1 MASLDNDQT
10 NGGGAHSPDRP
21 ANRWALLR
29 WFISSATL
37 GVPQA
42 GGPIAF
48 SLVALGLTGHT
59 SGGAAMMLA
68 MMLAQVAG
76 AIPIARLGRTLPLT
90 TVLRVLV
97 IVRMSALV
105 SIALLAA
112 YEASFTWLIVLAA
125 VAGSVNGAAYGYLRA
140 VLNRLASASRFPRAL
155 GIAAT
160 LNEMTFVLA
169 PVAASGLG
177 TLSPAFAV
185 LALAV
190 LGAVPALLVPNTGST
205 HIAGVRGPANSML
218 SASILLWLAC
228 AMAGGAVVASIEI
241 GAVAL
246 ALNFGYEPALAIMF
260 TVPLCLASVT
270 GGLWVSVRNRMATR
284 KAVLVQ
290 LSVMALGSA
299 LAALKI
305 SLATTVIGTVVIGLV
320 MAPLSTYYSLILDT
334 LAAPQRRAE
343 MFALLRTAN
352 ALGVIFASA
361 VLTVVSLSVALI
373 VVTGLIMAVTSAV
386 AIASARRRAASPAP
400 RLGVP
405 TIPGSNS

>member
-1 MASLDNDQT
+1 MT
-10 NGGGAHSPDRP
+10 
-21 ANRWALLR
+21 NRWPLLR
-29 WFISSATL
+29 WFVSSATL

-48 SLVALGLTGHT
+48 SLVALGLTGNT
-59 SGGAAMMLA
+59 RGGAAMMLA

-76 AIPIARLGRTLPLT
+76 AIPIARLGRTQPLAM
-90 TVLRVLV
+90 VLKVLV
-97 IVRMSALV
+97 IVRASALA

-112 YEASFTWLIVLAA
+112 HEASFPWLIVLAA

-140 VLNRLASASRFPRAL
+140 VLNHLVPASRFPRAL

-160 LNEMTFVLA
+160 LNEATFVLA

-177 TLSPAFAV
+177 TLSPALAV

-190 LGAVPALLVPNTGST
+190 LGAVPALLVPNTGSA
-205 HIAGVRGPANSML
+205 HIAGVQGPTGSML
-218 SASILLWLAC
+218 SAPILLWLAC

-241 GAVAL
+241 GSVAL

-284 KAVLVQ
+284 KAVLAQ
-290 LSVMALGSA
+290 LLVMALGST
-299 LAALKI
+299 LAALKL
-305 SLATTVIGTVVIGLV
+305 SLATTVAGTVVIGLV
-320 MAPLSTYYSLILDT
+320 MAPLSTYYSLVLDT
-334 LAAPQRRAE
+334 LAPPQRRAE
-343 MFALLRTAN
+343 LFALLRTAN
-352 ALGVIFASA
+352 AVGVIFASA

-386 AIASARRRAASPAP
+386 AVASARRRAASPVSP
-400 RLGVP
+400 LGVP
-405 TIPGSNS
+405 TIPGSDS

>member
-1 MASLDNDQT
+1 MT
-10 NGGGAHSPDRP
+10 
-21 ANRWALLR
+21 NRWPLLR
-29 WFISSATL
+29 WFVSSATL

-48 SLVALGLTGHT
+48 SLVALGLTGNT
-59 SGGAAMMLA
+59 RGGAAMMLA

-76 AIPIARLGRTLPLT
+76 AIPIARLGRTLPLAM
-90 TVLRVLV
+90 VLKVLV
-97 IVRMSALV
+97 IVRASALA

-112 YEASFTWLIVLAA
+112 HEASFPWLIVLAA

-140 VLNRLASASRFPRAL
+140 VLNHLVPASRFPRAL

-160 LNEMTFVLA
+160 LNEATFVLA

-177 TLSPAFAV
+177 TLSPALAV

-190 LGAVPALLVPNTGST
+190 LGAVPALLVPNTGSA
-205 HIAGVRGPANSML
+205 HIAGVQGPTGSML
-218 SASILLWLAC
+218 SAPILLWLAC

-241 GAVAL
+241 GSVAL

-284 KAVLVQ
+284 KAVLAQ
-290 LSVMALGSA
+290 LLVMALGST
-299 LAALKI
+299 LAALKL
-305 SLATTVIGTVVIGLV
+305 SLATTVAGTVVIGLV
-320 MAPLSTYYSLILDT
+320 MAPLSTYYSLVLDT
-334 LAAPQRRAE
+334 LAPPQRRAE
-343 MFALLRTAN
+343 LFALLRTAN
-352 ALGVIFASA
+352 AVGVIFASA

-386 AIASARRRAASPAP
+386 AVASARRRAASPVSP
-400 RLGVP
+400 LGVP
-405 TIPGSNS
+405 TIPGSDS